1 MLRVVKVPTENPATQ
16 SAPRLGRRRTF
27 TMTKLIVLVAVVG
40 MASAT
45 VIAAV
50 VGALL
55 VAARELQ

>member
-16 SAPRLGRRRTF
+16 ATPRLGRRTL